1 VVSYILVVAV
11 ANLAL
16 GFLLAA
22 SLGRRYHALESSG
35 LQSPTSP
42 IGMPAGLD
50 GSEPP
55 AGSPLA
61 ADPPGHGLAQTI
73 EDLPGEEAAG
83 RGQLPQADE
92 SPFSPLACQDSE
104 AAEAVEV

>member
-1 VVSYILVVAV
+1 MVSYILVVAV

-16 GFLLAA
+16 GLLLAA
-22 SLGRRYHALESSG
+22 SLGRRYHALE
-35 LQSPTSP
+35 LPAVESPTSL

-50 GSEPP
+50 RSEPP
-55 AGSPLA
+55 AGSPRA
-61 ADPPGHGLAQTI
+61 ADPPGHGLAQAI
-73 EDLPGEEAAG
+73 QDLPGDEAAG

-92 SPFSPLACQDSE
+92 SPISGLTYQDSG